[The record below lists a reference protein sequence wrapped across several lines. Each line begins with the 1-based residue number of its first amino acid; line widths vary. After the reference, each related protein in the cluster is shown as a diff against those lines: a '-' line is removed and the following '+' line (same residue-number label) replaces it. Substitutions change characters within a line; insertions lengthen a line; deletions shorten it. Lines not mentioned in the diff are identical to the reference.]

1 MFSRLHIFYVTL
13 LIKVYYLQ
21 YLQLL
26 NYELTGI
33 FSRQYKQYRPLFE
46 GTFCQ

>member
-13 LIKVYYLQ
+13 LIKVQ